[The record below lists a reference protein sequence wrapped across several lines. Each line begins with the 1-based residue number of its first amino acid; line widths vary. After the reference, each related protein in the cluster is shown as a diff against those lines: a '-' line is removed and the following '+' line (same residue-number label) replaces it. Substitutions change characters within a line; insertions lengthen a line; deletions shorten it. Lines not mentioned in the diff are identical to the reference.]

1 VGQPVFLI
9 VGGERKLLGQAFEPG
24 DVPELLRHVA
34 DYYDDNPDDCATLFF
49 GRVGATT
56 FATPATVLDYLTDP
70 FGGDY
75 AGL

>member
-1 VGQPVFLI
+1 MGKPVYLTVGSV
-9 VGGERKLLGQAFEPG
+9 RKLLGQCFEPA

-34 DYYDDNPDDCATLFF
+34 DYYDDNPDACADLLSLAPPVT
-49 GRVGATT
+49 AQEW
-56 FATPATVLDYLTDP
+56 LTNP

>member
-1 VGQPVFLI
+1 MAQLVYLR
-9 VGGERKLLGQAFEPG
+9 VGGLPRLLGQAFEPG

-34 DYYDDNPDDCATLFF
+34 DYYDDNPSDCEKLFS
-49 GRVGATT
+49 GTSDRPDHLL
-56 FATPATVLDYLTDP
+56 PASPLYLSDP